1 MVINLEA
8 MPISAI
14 VLVLYRN
21 SMRYGGWG

>member
-21 SMRYGGWG
+21 SMRYGG